1 MGQDKKQIKNVLH
14 RDKQKRHKKITAQAH
29 ISLLSRIEQ
38 WKMLGGGSGRVDVRT
53 YQNNGTENLFVV
65 IIYLIE
71 VFKMRL
77 LLLLIAESSESP
89 KKSNSTFKWLSKFSK
104 DELMLDML
112 MKRDLQVFSKLRQHR
127 KKCSLFLTSKLHY
140 IRGSR
145 YLESHVLICVHLSG
159 WNEDIIL
166 SGI

>member
-1 MGQDKKQIKNVLH
+1 MINKKETRKYS
-14 RDKQKRHKKITAQAH
+14 TSH

-38 WKMLGGGSGRVDVRT
+38 WKKLGGGWGVVRT

-71 VFKMRL
+71 AFKMR

-89 KKSNSTFKWLSKFSK
+89 KRSNSTFKWLGKFLK

-112 MKRDLQVFSKLRQHR
+112 MKRDLRVFSKLRQHR

-145 YLESHVLICVHLSG
+145 YLESHV
-159 WNEDIIL
+159 
-166 SGI
+166 

>member
-1 MGQDKKQIKNVLH
+1 MINKKETRKYS
-14 RDKQKRHKKITAQAH
+14 TSH

-38 WKMLGGGSGRVDVRT
+38 WKKLGGGWGGGVVRT

-71 VFKMRL
+71 AFKMR

-89 KKSNSTFKWLSKFSK
+89 KRSNSTFKWLGKFLK

-112 MKRDLQVFSKLRQHR
+112 MKRDLRVFSKLRQHR

-145 YLESHVLICVHLSG
+145 YLESHV
-159 WNEDIIL
+159 
-166 SGI
+166 

>member
-1 MGQDKKQIKNVLH
+1 MINKKETRKYS
-14 RDKQKRHKKITAQAH
+14 TSH

-38 WKMLGGGSGRVDVRT
+38 WKKLGGGWGVVRT

-145 YLESHVLICVHLSG
+145 YLESHV
-159 WNEDIIL
+159 
-166 SGI
+166 